1 MKRKMIGLLLAAV
14 TAVLALAVRAPDSRA
29 ITASSPQG
37 LRPPE
42 SLRLYVLDCGI
53 LHNSDAVRY
62 RFKKEELVT
71 LEMSV
76 ACFLI
81 AHPKGTLVW
90 DTGAVPDNA
99 WTLRAV
105 QLAHLPQ
112 LGRM

>member
-1 MKRKMIGLLLAAV
+1 MIGLLPAAV
-14 TAVLALAVRAPDSRA
+14 TAVLALAVRGPDSRA

-53 LHNSDAVRY
+53 LHNSDALRY

-71 LEMSV
+71 SELSV

-81 AHPKGTLVW
+81 AHPKGALVW

-99 WTLRAV
+99 LPARAGRF
-105 QLAHLPQ
+105 AHLAR
-112 LGRM
+112 LGRPATFF